1 MLTLDPTYFASE
13 AAVAQVGVDEGR
25 LVLQTGLPVPTLE
38 GDINA
43 GFGYW
48 SFLPMGYRFL
58 SGGQTYQI
66 VSRVWLSVP
75 GGIVPRTVFG
85 GDLDLHTCTLTGSTV
100 TWAVRI

>member
-1 MLTLDPTYFASE
+1 M
-13 AAVAQVGVDEGR
+13 AQVGVDEGR